1 MTYFNTT
8 LIRNAMSFTVFFS
21 FCRYDHNLISA
32 QQWGIRKGLIMGF
45 FTGYLWLIIFL
56 CYGLAFWY
64 GSSLVLN
71 TQEYSPGTLLQVLH
85 ILIHVYAIAQR
96 ILKQINNSNM
106 FVCVLHVL

>member
-1 MTYFNTT
+1 MSLTTYPRLF
-8 LIRNAMSFTVFFS
+8 L
-21 FCRYDHNLISA
+21 CRYDHNLISA

-71 TQEYSPGTLLQVLH
+71 TQEYSPGTLLQVLLYTH
-85 ILIHVYAIAQR
+85 AFKPMQKQTIHSQ
-96 ILKQINNSNM
+96 NCC
-106 FVCVLHVL
+106 VCVLRVL